1 MRRMAK
7 RVTAESAAP
16 LVDDLK
22 KVAQV
27 LDAD

>member
-1 MRRMAK
+1 MAK
-7 RVTAESAAP
+7 RVTAGSAAP

-27 LDAD
+27 LDAG